1 MKRFIRG
8 ITKYRIPFG
17 ILFIALSAAY
27 WFWLPDPLF
36 QDPVCTVILDRKQNL
51 LGARIANDGQWR
63 FPHQENVPVKFQT
76 AIICFEDKRF
86 ESHPGVDALALVRA
100 FNKNIH
106 QNKIVSGGSTISM
119 QVIRLARKGRPRTI
133 AEKIIEI
140 ILATR
145 LELRFSK
152 KEILALYAANAPFG
166 GNVVGLEAAA
176 WKYYGRSAMQLSW
189 AETATL
195 AVLPNSPAL
204 IHPGRNRQ
212 LLQKKRDRLLNNLY
226 TEGIID
232 STTCA
237 LSKTEQLPERPLSLP
252 DKAPHL
258 TETIRKS
265 QPKNGSVSAVVVSTI
280 DIHIQEH
287 VQHVIDRHYHQLKE
301 NNIYNAAALVIDTE
315 TGDVIAYIGN
325 TTDTANAH
333 NNKVDIVHAKR
344 SSGSILKPL
353 LFANML
359 NAGEI
364 LPNTLIPD
372 IPTQFSGYA
381 PKNFDLTYDG
391 AVPASKAL
399 ARSLNIPAARML
411 QQHGTDRFYNELTN
425 MGMTTLD
432 KSPMHYGLSLILGGA
447 ETSLWDLG
455 AMYASMGRTL
465 KQYRSNGNKYDP
477 KAFHPL
483 NINLATSYLKPKKE
497 DLCETSLIDASAVWH
512 TFESMSEVVRPD
524 AESNWQNFESAGRIA
539 WKTGTSFGFRD
550 GWAIGCTPNYVV
562 AVWTGNADGEGRPGL
577 TGISAAAPILFDIFH
592 VLEQNATWFE
602 FPAADT
608 KPIQVCKLS
617 GHKAGEYCTDT
628 ETVAVPQAGLKTV
641 PCPYHIPVYLDA
653 SGSRVN
659 GACISP
665 TEMVIKPFFVLPPIQ
680 ALYYKRKNPDY
691 ATLPAFRNG
700 CTNDDEKSMAMIYPH
715 ASSRIYIPVNLD
727 GTLSKT
733 VFQVTHPKAGE
744 IIYWHVDDFYV
755 GETKGTHELALYPE
769 AGNHILT
776 LVDSSGEV
784 LKIDFEVLENLKG
797 DYKL

>member
-1 MKRFIRG
+1 MKQ
-8 ITKYRIPFG
+8 ITPTIKKYRVPFG

-27 WFWLPDPLF
+27 WFCLPDPLF
-36 QDPVCTVILDRKQNL
+36 HDPVCTVVLDRKQTL

-63 FPHQENVPVKFQT
+63 FPYQKEVPTKFQT
-76 AIICFEDKRF
+76 AIICFEDKRY
-86 ESHPGVDALALVRA
+86 ESHLGVDPLALVRA

-106 QNKIVSGGSTISM
+106 KNKIVSGGSTISM
-119 QVIRLARKGRPRTI
+119 QVIRLARKGKSRTI

-145 LELRFSK
+145 LELRYSK

-176 WKYYGRSAMQLSW
+176 WKYYGRNAIQLSW
-189 AETATL
+189 SETATL

-226 TEGIID
+226 EEGIID
-232 STTCA
+232 STTYA

-258 TETIRKS
+258 IETIRQS
-265 QPKNGSVSAVVVSTI
+265 QKKDVKISAVVVSTI

-287 VQHVIDRHYHQLKE
+287 VQHVIERHYHQLKE

-325 TTDTANAH
+325 TRDSTNAH
-333 NNKVDIVHAKR
+333 HNKVDIVHAKR

-364 LPNTLIPD
+364 LPNTLVPD
-372 IPTQFSGYA
+372 IPTHFSGYT

-411 QQHGTDRFYNELTN
+411 QQHGTDRFYNELKK

-465 KQYRSNGNKYDP
+465 KHYRSNKNKYDP
-477 KAFHPL
+477 HAFRPL
-483 NINLATSYLKPKKE
+483 NIGLATSHVQPKKE
-497 DLCETSLIDASAVWH
+497 DLCETSLIDASAIWH

-524 AESNWQNFESAGRIA
+524 AESNWQNFESSGRIA

-550 GWAIGCTPNYVV
+550 GWAVGCTPDYVV

-592 VLEQNATWFE
+592 VLEQNTTWFE
-602 FPAADT
+602 FPIADT
-608 KPIQVCKLS
+608 KTIQVCKQS
-617 GHKAGEYCTDT
+617 GHKAGEYCNDT
-628 ETVAVPQAGLKTV
+628 EALAIQKAGIKTN

-653 SGSRVN
+653 AGNRVN

-665 TEMVIKPFFVLPPIQ
+665 TEMIIKPFFVLPPIQ

-691 ATLPAFRNG
+691 ASLPTFRKG
-700 CTNDDEKSMAMIYPH
+700 CTNTEEKSMAMIYPH
-715 ASSRIYIPVNLD
+715 AASHIYIPVNLD

-733 VFQVTHPKAGE
+733 VFQVTHPKVGE
-744 IIYWHVDDFYV
+744 TIYWHVDDFYL

-776 LVDSSGEV
+776 LVDSSGEI
-784 LKIDFEVLENLKG
+784 LKIDFEVLENLKQ
-797 DYKL
+797 KL

>member
-1 MKRFIRG
+1 MKHIFE
-8 ITKYRIPFG
+8 TAKKYRIPFG
-17 ILFIALSAAY
+17 ILSIAVAIGY
-27 WFWLPDPLF
+27 YFCLPDPLF
-36 QDPVCTVILDRKQNL
+36 QDPVSTVVLDRKQTL
-51 LGARIANDGQWR
+51 LGARIASDGQWR
-63 FPHQENVPVKFQT
+63 FPHAEEVPNKFQT

-86 ESHPGVDALALVRA
+86 ESHPGVDVLALLRA
-100 FNKNIH
+100 FDHNIH
-106 QNKIVSGGSTISM
+106 NNRVISGGSTLSM
-119 QVIRLARKGRPRTI
+119 QVIRLARKGKSRTM
-133 AEKIIEI
+133 AEKFIEI

-145 LELRFSK
+145 LELRYSK
-152 KEILALYAANAPFG
+152 KEIMALYVANAPFG

-176 WKYYGRSAMQLSW
+176 WKYYGRSAAQLSW

-212 LLQKKRDRLLNNLY
+212 LLQKKRDRLLNKLY
-226 TEGIID
+226 KEKIID
-232 STTCA
+232 SVTYV
-237 LSKTEQLPERPLSLP
+237 LSKKEQLPERPLALP

-258 TETIRKS
+258 TETIRQS
-265 QPKNGSVSAVVVSTI
+265 QKGDTATSAVIVSTI
-280 DIHIQEH
+280 DIHVQQH

-325 TTDTANAH
+325 TTDTTNTH
-333 NNKVDIVHAKR
+333 HNKVDIVHAKR

-353 LFANML
+353 LYTQML

-364 LPNTLIPD
+364 LPNTLVPD
-372 IPTQFSGYA
+372 IPTHFNGYT

-411 QQHGTDRFYNELTN
+411 QQHGTDRFYNELKK

-455 AMYASMGRTL
+455 AIYSSMGRTL
-465 KQYRSNGNKYDP
+465 KQFHTNGNKYDP
-477 KAFHPL
+477 KAFRPL
-483 NINLATSYLKPKKE
+483 NIDLAASHLLPKKE
-497 DLCETSLIDASAVWH
+497 NMSETSLIDAAAIWH

-524 AESNWQNFESAGRIA
+524 AESNWQNFESSGRIA

-550 GWAIGCTPNYVV
+550 GWAVGCTPQYVV

-592 VLEQNATWFE
+592 VLEQNTTWFQ
-602 FPAADT
+602 FPTADT
-608 KPIQVCKLS
+608 KTIQVCKQS

-628 ETVAVPQAGLKTV
+628 EALAVPQAGLKTFL
-641 PCPYHIPVYLDA
+641 CPYHIPVYLDA
-653 SGSRVN
+653 AGNRVN
-659 GACISP
+659 GSCISP
-665 TEMVIKPFFVLPPIQ
+665 TEMIIKSFFVLPPIQ

-691 ATLPAFRNG
+691 ASLPAFRMG
-700 CTNDDEKSMAMIYPH
+700 CTNNEEKSMAMIYPH

-733 VFQVTHPKAGE
+733 VFQVTHPRAGE
-744 IIYWHVDDFYV
+744 TIYWHVDDFYV
-755 GETKGTHELALYPE
+755 GETNGIHELALCPE
-769 AGNHILT
+769 AGSHILT
-776 LVDSSGEV
+776 LIDSGGEV
-784 LKIDFEVLENLKG
+784 LKIDFEVLENLKN
-797 DYKL
+797 KL

>member
-1 MKRFIRG
+1 MKRMFTCIK
-8 ITKYRIPFG
+8 KYRIPFG
-17 ILFIALSAAY
+17 ILFIGIIAAY
-27 WFWLPDPLF
+27 WFCLPDPLF
-36 QDPVCTVILDRKQNL
+36 QDPVCTVVLDRNQTL

-63 FPHQENVPVKFQT
+63 FPHTEDVPQKFQS

-86 ESHPGVDALALVRA
+86 DSHPGVDALALARA

-106 QNKIVSGGSTISM
+106 NNKIVSGGSTISM
-119 QVIRLARKGRPRTI
+119 QVIRLARKGKSRTFI
-133 AEKIIEI
+133 EKFIEI

-145 LELRFSK
+145 LELRYSK

-176 WKYYGRSAMQLSW
+176 WKYYGRSAAKLSW

-212 LLQKKRDRLLNNLY
+212 LLQKKRDRLLSTLY
-226 TEGIID
+226 HEGIID

-237 LSKTEQLPERPLSLP
+237 LSKTELLPERPLTLP

-258 TETIRKS
+258 TETIRQS
-265 QPKNGSVSAVVVSTI
+265 QKRTALTDAVVVSTI
-280 DIHIQEH
+280 DIHIQQH
-287 VQHVIDRHYHQLKE
+287 VQHVINRHYHQLKE

-315 TGDVIAYIGN
+315 TGDVISYIGN
-325 TTDTANAH
+325 TTDTTNMH
-333 NNKVDIVHAKR
+333 HNKVDIVHAKR

-353 LFANML
+353 LYAQML

-364 LPNTLIPD
+364 LPNTLVPD
-372 IPTQFSGYA
+372 IPTHFSGYT
-381 PKNFDLTYDG
+381 PKNFDLSYDG

-411 QQHGTDRFYNELTN
+411 QEHGTDRFYNELKK

-455 AMYASMGRTL
+455 AIYSSMGRTL
-465 KQYRSNGNKYDP
+465 NQYHANGNKYDP
-477 KAFHPL
+477 HVFRPL
-483 NINLATSYLKPKKE
+483 NIQLAASHVQPKKE
-497 DLCETSLIDASAVWH
+497 NLSETSLVDASAVWH

-524 AESNWQNFESAGRIA
+524 AESNWQNFESSGRIA

-550 GWAIGCTPNYVV
+550 GWAVGCTPTYVV

-602 FPAADT
+602 FPTADT
-608 KPIQVCKLS
+608 KTIHVCKQS

-628 ETVAVPQAGLKTV
+628 ESMAVPQAGLKTV
-641 PCPYHIPVYLDA
+641 PCPYHIPVHVDA
-653 SGSRVN
+653 EGCRVN
-659 GACISP
+659 GECISP
-665 TEMVIKPFFVLPPIQ
+665 TEMVTKSFFVLPPIQ

-691 ATLPAFRNG
+691 ASLPAFRKG
-700 CTNDDEKSMAMIYPH
+700 CTNNEEKSMAMIYPH

-733 VFQVTHPKAGE
+733 IFQVTHPKAGE
-744 IIYWHVDDFYV
+744 TIYWHVDDFYM
-755 GETKGTHELALYPE
+755 GETNGTHELALYPE

-784 LKIDFEVLENLKG
+784 LKIDFEVLENLKN
-797 DYKL
+797 KL

>member
-1 MKRFIRG
+1 MKRIVAC
-8 ITKYRIPFG
+8 IKKYRIPLG
-17 ILFIALSAAY
+17 ILFIAFVIAY
-27 WFWLPDPLF
+27 WFCLPDPLF
-36 QDPVCTVILDRKQNL
+36 QDPVCTVVLDRKQTL
-51 LGARIANDGQWR
+51 LGARIATDGQWR
-63 FPHQENVPVKFQT
+63 FPYQEEVPIKFQT

-86 ESHPGVDALALVRA
+86 ESHPGVDVLSLVRA

-106 QNKIVSGGSTISM
+106 KNRIVSGGSTISM
-119 QVIRLARKGRPRTI
+119 QVIRLARKRQARTI
-133 AEKIIEI
+133 TEKIIEI

-145 LELRFSK
+145 LELHYSK

-176 WKYYGRSAMQLSW
+176 WKYYGRSATKLSW

-204 IHPGRNRQ
+204 IHPGRNRRQ
-212 LLQKKRDRLLNNLY
+212 LQKKRDRLLNNLY
-226 TEGIID
+226 QEGIID
-232 STTCA
+232 SITCA
-237 LSKTEQLPERPLSLP
+237 LSKTEQLPDRPLSLP

-258 TETIRKS
+258 TETICLS
-265 QPKNGSVSAVVVSTI
+265 QKKDASISAVVVSTI
-280 DIHIQEH
+280 DIHVQQH
-287 VQHVIDRHYHQLKE
+287 VQNVIDRHYHQLKE
-301 NNIYNAAALVIDTE
+301 NNIYNAAALVIETE

-325 TTDTANAH
+325 TTDSINAH
-333 NNKVDIVHAKR
+333 NNKVDIIHAKR

-364 LPNTLIPD
+364 LPNTLVPD
-372 IPTQFSGYA
+372 IPTQFSGYT

-399 ARSLNIPAARML
+399 ARSLNIPAVRML
-411 QQHGTDRFYNELTN
+411 QQHGTDRFYNELKK

-447 ETSLWDLG
+447 ETTLWDLG

-465 KQYRSNGNKYDP
+465 KNYHSNGNKYEP
-477 KAFHPL
+477 NAFHPL
-483 NINLATSYLKPKKE
+483 NIHLATSHTQAKKE
-497 DLCETSLIDASAVWH
+497 VLCETSVIDAAAIWH
-512 TFESMSEVVRPD
+512 TFESMSEVIRPD
-524 AESNWQNFESAGRIA
+524 AESNWQNFESSGRIA

-550 GWAIGCTPNYVV
+550 GWAVGCTPKYVV

-592 VLEQNATWFE
+592 VLEQNTRWFK
-602 FPAADT
+602 FPTADT
-608 KPIQVCKLS
+608 KTIHVCKQS
-617 GHKAGEYCTDT
+617 GYKAGEYCNDT
-628 ETVAVPQAGLKTV
+628 EAMAVPQAGIKTN

-653 SGSRVN
+653 GGNRVN

-665 TEMVIKPFFVLPPIQ
+665 TEMIVKPFFVLPPIQ

-691 ATLPAFRNG
+691 APLPNFRKG
-700 CTNDDEKSMAMIYPH
+700 CTNSEEKFMAMIYPH
-715 ASSRIYIPVNLD
+715 AASRIYIPVNLD
-727 GTLSKT
+727 GILSKT

-744 IIYWHVDDFYV
+744 IIYWHIDDFYM

-784 LKIDFEVLENLKG
+784 LKIDFEVLENLKSE
-797 DYKL
+797 L